1 MFGSPYASAP
11 IAAIKNH
18 AEVLGIE
25 VGPDQDVSLF
35 AIDTKSQIMA
45 LKSFGADVIWHGN
58 TTMSVSTTIRDAY
71 ALGLRAAH
79 IINNWGFDEN
89 LPRLAGDAMNAP
101 DAVTVMGAAP
111 NGFYGQ
117 DCDLMDKVVE
127 YTKKVHPGVPQEK
140 RICRTVQGWSNGIIL
155 WEAMK
160 RADKAGDLTGP
171 GIREKGF
178 ETMRDFHIG
187 LCTGDVS
194 YSADDH
200 RPAGGCWVQ
209 EWKDGK
215 FQKVAFVDVKAR
227 WSKQWADE
235 WFDGKKGGFR
245 LETAQTILSVNN
257 IEVKY
262 HEVILV
268 LKGVSLEVPSG
279 GIVALLGANGAGKS
293 TTLKSISG
301 LLKVEVGKV
310 TDGAIEFEGVM
321 IHKKPAVEIAKMGI
335 IQVIEGRR
343 VFEHLTVEENLKV
356 GAHLR
361 KTGSVKDGLELVYHY
376 FPRLREKR
384 SETAGFISGGEQ
396 QMAVVGR
403 ALMTEPK
410 LVLLDEPS
418 MGLAPMLIHEIF
430 NILMRLNKEEKISI
444 LLVEQNVKL
453 ALNVAPY
460 AYVMETGRI
469 VMDDTS
475 EKLKENE
482 DIKDFYLGLSEKG
495 KTKSFAEVKHYKRR
509 KRWLT

>member
-1 MFGSPYASAP
+1 M
-11 IAAIKNH
+11 
-18 AEVLGIE
+18 
-25 VGPDQDVSLF
+25 
-35 AIDTKSQIMA
+35 
-45 LKSFGADVIWHGN
+45 
-58 TTMSVSTTIRDAY
+58 
-71 ALGLRAAH
+71 
-79 IINNWGFDEN
+79 
-89 LPRLAGDAMNAP
+89 
-101 DAVTVMGAAP
+101 
-111 NGFYGQ
+111 
-117 DCDLMDKVVE
+117 
-127 YTKKVHPGVPQEK
+127 
-140 RICRTVQGWSNGIIL
+140 
-155 WEAMK
+155 
-160 RADKAGDLTGP
+160 
-171 GIREKGF
+171 
-178 ETMRDFHIG
+178 
-187 LCTGDVS
+187 
-194 YSADDH
+194 
-200 RPAGGCWVQ
+200 
-209 EWKDGK
+209 DGK
-215 FQKVAFVDVKAR
+215 Q
-227 WSKQWADE
+227 
-235 WFDGKKGGFR
+235 GGFQ
-245 LETAQTILSVNN
+245 LEAAEKILMVNN

-268 LKGVSLEVPSG
+268 LKGVSIEIPRG

-301 LLKVEVGKV
+301 LLKVEVGEV
-310 TDGAIEFEGVM
+310 TDGAIEFEGVR
-321 IHKKPAVEIAKMGI
+321 IHKKTAVEIAKMGI

-361 KTGSVKDGLELVYHY
+361 KSGSVKDGLELVYHY

-384 SETAGFISGGEQ
+384 SEVAGFVSGGEQ
-396 QMAVVGR
+396 QMCVVGR

-430 NILMRLNKEEKISI
+430 NILTRLNKDEHISI

-475 EKLKENE
+475 ERLKENE

-495 KTKSFAEVKHYKRR
+495 KSKSFAEVKHYKRR